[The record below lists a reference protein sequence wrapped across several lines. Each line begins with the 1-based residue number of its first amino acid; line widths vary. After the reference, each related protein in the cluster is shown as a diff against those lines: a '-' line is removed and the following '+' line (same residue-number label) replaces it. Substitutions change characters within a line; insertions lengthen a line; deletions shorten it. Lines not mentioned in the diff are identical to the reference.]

1 MMKKLGSMILV
12 TMLLV
17 ALVGCGGGAKKPE
30 ANKATD
36 KFIMKVGYGTA
47 PGHPIAI
54 GSEKFKE
61 LVEKRSNGRIE
72 VRLFPSAQ
80 LGSERQMLEGLQ
92 SGTLEATPT
101 STGPMGLFEPGF
113 FVFDLPYIFKDA
125 KAADSVLDG
134 SVGTELA
141 GRLEKIGMVSLAWWE
156 NGMREITNSRGPIVN
171 PTDVKGLKLRT
182 MENEVHMKFFKNLGA
197 TPTPMGFGE
206 VYMALKQKTVDA
218 QENPLAIIAN
228 NKFYEVQK
236 YMTISDHVYSP
247 AIFLVSKKWYD
258 KLPADLQKIVKDT
271 AFELRVMQRNEGR
284 EQEKKYIELCKKGG
298 MEITV
303 LTPEQKAL
311 WQAEALKI
319 YPDFEAKIGKDL
331 LEKVKKEGWK

>member
-1 MMKKLGSMILV
+1 MRKLFVFVVCLI
-12 TMLLV
+12 MLAVL
-17 ALVGCGGGAKKPE
+17 AGCGGGQKSQEAAKP
-30 ANKATD
+30 AD
-36 KFIMKVGYGTA
+36 KFVMKVGYGTA

-80 LGSERQMLEGLQ
+80 LGSERQMIEGLQ
-92 SGTLEATPT
+92 AGTLECTPT

-113 FVFDLPYIFKDA
+113 FVFDLPYIFKDS
-125 KAADSVLDG
+125 KSADAVLDG
-134 SVGTELA
+134 PIGTELA
-141 GRLEKIGMVSLAWWE
+141 QRLEKIGIVSLAWWE
-156 NGMREITNSRGPIVN
+156 NGMRQMTNSRGPVVK
-171 PTDVKGLKLRT
+171 PTDIKGLKLRT
-182 MENEVHMKFFKNLGA
+182 MENEVHMKYFKNLGA

-206 VYMALKQKTVDA
+206 VYMALKTKTVDA

-236 YMTISDHVYSP
+236 YMTITDHVYSP
-247 AIFLVSKKWYD
+247 AIFLVSKKWWD

-271 AFELRVMQRNEGR
+271 AFELRTMQRNEGR
-284 EQEKKYIELCKKGG
+284 EQEKKYIEMCQKGG
-298 MEITV
+298 MEIVT
-303 LTPEQKAL
+303 LTPEQKKA
-311 WQAEALKI
+311 WQEEALKI

-331 LEKVKKEGWK
+331 IEKVKKAGWQ